1 MRHVLTAALV
11 ALFLGSVAP
20 AVRADTETAETISRE
35 ELHGEIRDYL
45 LGNPEIM
52 MEMMALL
59 EDRQRAEAAAD
70 DKALV
75 ADNAAAIFDDGFSH
89 VAGNPDGDVTIV
101 EFLDYQCGY
110 CRRAHPEVIELLA
123 DDGNIRW
130 IIKEFPIL
138 GPDSELAARA
148 AVATL
153 MIAGGDAYE
162 ALHDLMMTH
171 SGPVNDAA
179 LDDLLTDA
187 GLDPGG
193 IRAGMEDPEVTR
205 RLVETRALA
214 ETMAISGTPT
224 FIFGDTLARGYL
236 PLDQMRD
243 VVAGVREGS

>member
-1 MRHVLTAALV
+1 MRHLLTAALA
-11 ALFLGSVAP
+11 ALLLGSVAP
-20 AVRADTETAETISRE
+20 AVRADTAAADAISRE
-35 ELHGEIRDYL
+35 DLHGEIRAYL
-45 LGNPEIM
+45 LDNPEIM
-52 MEMMALL
+52 MEMMAIL
-59 EDRQRAEAAAD
+59 EERQRSEAAASD
-70 DKALV
+70 EALV
-75 ADNAAAIFDDGFSH
+75 AENAAAIFDDGFSH

-110 CRRAHPEVIELLA
+110 CRRAHPEVLQLLA

-148 AVATL
+148 TIAAL

-162 ALHDLMMTH
+162 TLHDLMMTH

-179 LDDLLTDA
+179 LDGLLTDA
-187 GLDPGG
+187 GLDPAA

-214 ETMAISGTPT
+214 ERLAISGTPT
-224 FIFGDTLARGYL
+224 FILGDQLARGYL

-243 VVAGVREGS
+243 VVAGVREES